1 MPRPVTDDFK
11 TPDRVFTDFL
21 RYLFKSAK
29 GYITETE
36 RIVDPTF
43 TWSSIERN
51 TYFVLTHPNGWGRK
65 QQSQM
70 RDAAIAADLVN
81 RSTVA
86 DQIAFVTEG
95 EASLRF
101 CVDKNPEL
109 HHERGGLLVVDCGG
123 GTIGLSA
130 YSQNRQGDFKE
141 IVPPDCLLQGSLF
154 ITSRARDYF
163 KGRFKDSKYGT
174 DDIVEAMARAFDKPE
189 GVKCMFRCSDRP
201 YFVKFGGLRDND
213 QKYGIC
219 GGKFK
224 VEGAQ
229 LANFFE
235 PAVANIIAGIEN
247 QCRNTK
253 DGVSIKHVLLV
264 GGFGRSQY
272 LYAKLSDHFNSRG
285 IVVLRPD
292 ITHLNKAVADGAVS
306 WYLDHYVSTHSYEV
320 IAGHLLDPADPDHLD
335 RENTQVTQATGES
348 YIAGVFSTILEMD
361 SEVWE
366 EKQFRQAHEFIPIS
380 QRIVWTAVNTPGNRG
395 QATDLNQIQ
404 IIQAPVSEEARLN
417 HLLVEVAELVRVL
430 NARIEQTSSLIEDSL
445 SYREPPISSKGSEDV
460 LNEFIDYIG
469 PWLCNDLPSTSNGFS
484 IEPRPLLT
492 RIALQSGLV
501 NACSCIIN
509 NGISPSDG
517 ATLSTIHS
525 DMVKAGQADDHAW
538 KARIVLKLIT
548 KVGGSLE
555 SGGVLSRQYN
565 EVLEEIDKALISED
579 VTSVMEPNTYTIP
592 YGAEFYPSRMED
604 AEGEESE
611 TGSSRVICI
620 MKMTEPDPQIALQ
633 SGLVNGCSYVI
644 HNGITPS
651 DGAPLSQ
658 THGDTVKAC
667 QADADAWKFYTT
679 STGSSVEAWATAEY
693 ELNKFRPP
701 MKGRSSATVAEIDV
715 EDSKPHKPTLMELG
729 RMILSRGT
737 YVSQIS
743 PLAIPFY

>member
-1 MPRPVTDDFK
+1 REPYAGMEKSVVIGIDVGTMLSGVSYAVLEPGKVPRIQPVTRFYGQREDKGKSKVRSVVCYDQEGNVIAAGPGIEVNPNPMLSERLYVRAEWSRCKVGIIISSESVDHFSNSVERQLLNKTKMPRPVTDDFK

-101 CVDKNPEL
+101 CFIGSMLTILK
-109 HHERGGLLVVDCGG
+109 ERGGLLVVDCGG

-141 IVPPDCLLQGSLF
+141 IVPPDCSFHGLLQGSLF

-292 ITHLNKAVADGAVS
+292 ITYLNKAVADGAVS

-335 RENTQVTQATGES
+335 RENTQVTQANGES
-348 YIAGVFSTILEMD
+348 YIAGVFSTIL
-361 SEVWE
+361 
-366 EKQFRQAHEFIPIS
+366 
-380 QRIVWTAVNTPGNRG
+380 
-395 QATDLNQIQ
+395 
-404 IIQAPVSEEARLN
+404 
-417 HLLVEVAELVRVL
+417 
-430 NARIEQTSSLIEDSL
+430 
-445 SYREPPISSKGSEDV
+445 
-460 LNEFIDYIG
+460 
-469 PWLCNDLPSTSNGFS
+469 
-484 IEPRPLLT
+484 
-492 RIALQSGLV
+492 
-501 NACSCIIN
+501 
-509 NGISPSDG
+509 
-517 ATLSTIHS
+517 
-525 DMVKAGQADDHAW
+525 
-538 KARIVLKLIT
+538 
-548 KVGGSLE
+548 
-555 SGGVLSRQYN
+555 
-565 EVLEEIDKALISED
+565 
-579 VTSVMEPNTYTIP
+579 
-592 YGAEFYPSRMED
+592 
-604 AEGEESE
+604 
-611 TGSSRVICI
+611 
-620 MKMTEPDPQIALQ
+620 
-633 SGLVNGCSYVI
+633 
-644 HNGITPS
+644 
-651 DGAPLSQ
+651 
-658 THGDTVKAC
+658 
-667 QADADAWKFYTT
+667 
-679 STGSSVEAWATAEY
+679 
-693 ELNKFRPP
+693 
-701 MKGRSSATVAEIDV
+701 
-715 EDSKPHKPTLMELG
+715 
-729 RMILSRGT
+729 
-737 YVSQIS
+737 
-743 PLAIPFY
+743 